1 MQKRAT
7 IGGRGA
13 AILAATAAAWSL
25 GAAPAEAV
33 PGLGELYVG
42 GGLRSF
48 GGTPGLSESG
58 KAIDYG
64 GTLELGIDDI
74 AFLPQW
80 GAGLRGDWND
90 GPGRWSAELRYTAL
104 SLPLVRAVV
113 GASLGYADSGLDGRL
128 GGFVAARVVLG
139 LPYVGLQVGVYR
151 DPVKQDVSSGGQ
163 LTVGVAF

>member
-1 MQKRAT
+1 MQKRAMT
-7 IGGRGA
+7 GSKGA
-13 AILAATAAAWSL
+13 AILAATAAVWTLS
-25 GAAPAEAV
+25 AAPAEAV
-33 PGLGELYVG
+33 PGLGELYLG

-48 GGTPGLSESG
+48 GGTPGLSDSG

-64 GTLELGIDDI
+64 GTLELGIDD
-74 AFLPQW
+74 FSLLPQW

-104 SLPLVRAVV
+104 SLPLVRALV
-113 GASLGYADSGLDGRL
+113 GASLGFADSGLDGRL

-139 LPYVGLQVGVYR
+139 LPYIGLQVGVYR
-151 DPVKQDVSSGGQ
+151 DPAKQDVSSGGL